1 MKTIGNTRSSRAKLN
16 IIVPLVCQLITLF
29 CGLIVPQ
36 LMISSFG
43 SEAYGATASIAQFLA
58 YISLLEGGVGGV
70 ARAALYK
77 PLAENNIQVISEIIT
92 EIKKFFRVIGYIFIV
107 YVLFLAC
114 SFKYISH
121 IQCFDWFAT
130 FLLVIVISIS
140 TFAQYFIG
148 ISYATLIQASQ
159 RTYITSIISI
169 STTILNT
176 ILIVILVNLG
186 SNLIFVKL
194 VSSCIFVLRPIL
206 MWLYV
211 KNKYRLVECKNRTK
225 NYLNQKWAGLGQHI
239 AYFLYSNTDIAVLTV
254 FSNLKVVA
262 VYSVYYMVVSQ
273 LENLTASF
281 SSGMEAVFGDMIA
294 KNEIDKLHKTFGY
307 YEIMISIIATILF
320 STASVLIIPFVRL
333 YTSGINDV
341 NYIQPIFSLLLLLA
355 SYVTCVRKPY
365 HNMTIAAGHF
375 RETQI
380 GAYGEAIINI
390 ILSII
395 LVIKFGMIGVAV
407 GTFTATVFRLV
418 YYVIYLSNNIFNR
431 KIKLFIKRTI
441 VNVLNLVLIY
451 LLGSILVNV
460 WSFSSYYMWIIC
472 GFITALL
479 AVIITL
485 LFNHVFYRNDLN
497 IIFNKYK
504 K

>member
-1 MKTIGNTRSSRAKLN
+1 MIGSTRLGRAKLN
-16 IIVPLVCQLITLF
+16 IIIPLICQLITLI

-36 LMISSFG
+36 LMINSFG
-43 SEAYGATASIAQFLA
+43 SEAYGATASITQFLA
-58 YISLLEGGVGGV
+58 YISLLEGGIGGV

-77 PLAENNIQVISEIIT
+77 PLAENNIQVISEIIS
-92 EIKKFFRVIGYIFIV
+92 EIKKFFRIIGYIFSA

-114 SFKYISH
+114 SFKHISH
-121 IQCFDWFAT
+121 IQCFGWFET

-176 ILIVILVNLG
+176 VLIVILVNLG
-186 SNLIFVKL
+186 SNLILVKL
-194 VSSCIFVLRPIL
+194 VSSCVFVLRPIL
-206 MWLYV
+206 MWLYIE
-211 KNKYRLVECKNRTK
+211 KKYRLVECKNK
-225 NYLNQKWAGLGQHI
+225 IKIYLKQKWAGLGQHI
-239 AYFLYSNTDIAVLTV
+239 AYFLYSNTDIAVLTI

-273 LENLTASF
+273 LENLTSSF

-307 YEIMISIIATILF
+307 YETMISIIATVLF

-333 YTSGINDV
+333 YTSGIHDV
-341 NYIQPIFSLLLLLA
+341 NYIQPIFSILLLLS

-375 RETQI
+375 KETQI
-380 GAYGEAIINI
+380 GAYGEAAINI
-390 ILSII
+390 IISII
-395 LVIKFGMIGVAV
+395 LVVKFGMIGVAI
-407 GTFTATVFRLV
+407 GTFAATVFRFLF
-418 YYVIYLSNNIFNR
+418 YVLYLSKNIFNR
-431 KIKLFIKRTI
+431 KIKWFIKRTVI
-441 VNVLNLVLIY
+441 NFLNLVMIY
-451 LLGSILVNV
+451 LLGSILVNI
-460 WSFSSYYMWIIC
+460 WKFSNYCMWIIC
-472 GFITALL
+472 GCVVSVL
-479 AVIITL
+479 AIIITL
-485 LFNHVFYRNDLN
+485 LFNNIFYKNDLYV
-497 IIFNKYK
+497 ILKKYK
-504 K
+504 R